1 MWMSKTRAKSQQ
13 AGITADTVKE
23 QKRSFDWGMLFSIL
37 ACFCLGAG
45 LLLFI
50 RNNDLLADGGRNLW
64 HVESLVMLAVLGVPF
79 ILMLL
84 HLVRSFGPSRK
95 S

>member
-1 MWMSKTRAKSQQ
+1 MSKTRAKSQQ
-13 AGITADTVKE
+13 AGITTDTVKE
-23 QKRSFDWGMLFSIL
+23 QKRSLDWGTLFSIL

-45 LLLFI
+45 LFLFI
-50 RNNDLLADGGRNLW
+50 RNNDLLANGGRNLW

-95 S
+95 T